1 MLSSIEGRRKRKKR
15 GPEKSKPSKRDE
27 SLDKVTSS
35 SKDLNIV
42 GAFLFYNDFFL
53 GLSNIQNGSF
63 ENALRTEY
71 GHTSVYKFIKKAKKE
86 SKFKLQGKSYSIRSD
101 IINRSQ
107 GSLELV
113 FVVEGFLLERHL
125 EPSVFLMLHHC
136 LEIFLDS
143 ESFWKTSQHGHIV
156 PFETFGMHDMFLC
169 IGRMSSIVRQEHYN
183 SILPSM
189 FGIDILD
196 NPFSTL
202 DVAKKGY
209 LNYFDFVHFLTAEE
223 PDHPLKDLLLKP
235 EIPIIDNV
243 GANRNLNV
251 IYSCTNFVDILT
263 RHLIPIIQEDEE
275 DYMFW
280 LKNIQKHLSS
290 IGRLQTLVCAQLAQ
304 NNEQFRVRVNT
315 LEREKEEEK
324 RRESKRR
331 KAEEADTSKRRK
343 AEALEAEDANTRS
356 EPPLS
361 DRVNESEH
369 GSMEKER
376 SGDDVEKS
384 LMESEIIFLKQQ
396 LSELL
401 QENHKLRINAEK
413 EDSSGILKQ
422 QLSEVLKENQE
433 LRATKSVQKDDTNVD
448 LGKFKEIAMERD
460 RYHCQIRVLRETAEI
475 YRLTINELKARCS
488 RVDEERLTLVIH
500 LEDTEEKLR
509 VYEGSKR
516 AKKNMSEIEDKI
528 RKIASVE
535 TQIMNE
541 RREKQH
547 LRNEVKEL
555 ENSLFRMQLLIDAQ
569 QKRVK
574 PHSSLISDP

>member
-1 MLSSIEGRRKRKKR
+1 
-15 GPEKSKPSKRDE
+15 
-27 SLDKVTSS
+27 
-35 SKDLNIV
+35 
-42 GAFLFYNDFFL
+42 
-53 GLSNIQNGSF
+53 
-63 ENALRTEY
+63 
-71 GHTSVYKFIKKAKKE
+71 
-86 SKFKLQGKSYSIRSD
+86 
-101 IINRSQ
+101 
-107 GSLELV
+107 
-113 FVVEGFLLERHL
+113 
-125 EPSVFLMLHHC
+125 
-136 LEIFLDS
+136 
-143 ESFWKTSQHGHIV
+143 
-156 PFETFGMHDMFLC
+156 
-169 IGRMSSIVRQEHYN
+169 MSSIVRQEHYN
-183 SILPSM
+183 SILPTM

-209 LNYFDFVHFLTAEE
+209 LNYFDFVHFLTAEDM
-223 PDHPLKDLLLKP
+223 DHPLKDLLLKP
-235 EIPIIDNV
+235 EIPIIDNI

-304 NNEQFRVRVNT
+304 NNEQFRVRVNV

-331 KAEEADTSKRRK
+331 KAE
-343 AEALEAEDANTRS
+343 ALEAEEANTRS

-361 DRVNESEH
+361 DRVDESER
-369 GSMEKER
+369 GFMENER

-413 EDSSGILKQ
+413 EDSNGILKQ

-448 LGKFKEIAMERD
+448 LVKFKEIAMERD
-460 RYHCQIRVLRETAEI
+460 RYHCQIRALRETAEI

-569 QKRVK
+569 EKRVK
-574 PHSSLISDP
+574 PHSSLISDS